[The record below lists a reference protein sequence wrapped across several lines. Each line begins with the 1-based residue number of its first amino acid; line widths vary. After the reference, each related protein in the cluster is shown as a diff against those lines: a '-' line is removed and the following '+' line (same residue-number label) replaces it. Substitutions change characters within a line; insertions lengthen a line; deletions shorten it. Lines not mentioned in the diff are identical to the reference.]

1 MFDFADQPRRERVFL
16 DDLTGEVIAN
26 D

>member
-16 DDLTGEVIAN
+16 DDLTGEVIDN
-26 D
+26 G